1 MKKTDVQREID
12 SMTAR
17 LTASSVTDEGG
28 YLGDKWDAIPQAFN
42 DWWDADYDDT
52 GNPYSKDSPAYWAW
66 AGWSAA
72 IKELK
77 ND

>member
-42 DWWDADYDDT
+42 DWWNADYDDT

-72 IKELK
+72 KRMGGK
-77 ND
+77 